1 VFSDK
6 VNAVSFHKED
16 YIHRI
21 GPLMVQLV
29 AHMSKAHMWDQAV
42 YWLQQ
47 LLNHDVSSRHP
58 LSVSHSKLLVASL
71 CVHVGSSHR

>member
-1 VFSDK
+1 MFSDK

-16 YIHRI
+16 YIISI

-29 AHMSKAHMWDQAV
+29 AHMSTAHMWDQAV

-47 LLNHDVSSRHP
+47 LLNHDVSAATWYTIC
-58 LSVSHSKLLVASL
+58 LVTLLTI
-71 CVHVGSSHR
+71 